1 MDVSELDSLKSENQK
16 LRNYISLVNAE
27 IELSQRLYEIK
38 QNFTNSPDSERII
51 VPILDRI
58 SKIKSE
64 KDVLENKLKTN
75 EIVML
80 MFELHNQK
88 SRIHLSY
95 CKILYH
101 NVCIL

>member
-38 QNFTNSPDSERII
+38 QNFANSPDFERIT

-58 SKIKSE
+58 SKIKLE
-64 KDVLENKLKTN
+64 KDVLENELQ
-75 EIVML
+75 L
-80 MFELHNQK
+80 MK
-88 SRIHLSY
+88 
-95 CKILYH
+95 
-101 NVCIL
+101 

>member
-1 MDVSELDSLKSENQK
+1 MDIFELDSLKSENKK

-38 QNFTNSPDSERII
+38 QNFVNSPDSERIT

-64 KDVLENKLKTN
+64 KDVLENELKLMK
-75 EIVML
+75 
-80 MFELHNQK
+80 
-88 SRIHLSY
+88 
-95 CKILYH
+95 
-101 NVCIL
+101 

>member
-38 QNFTNSPDSERII
+38 QNFANSSDSERIT
-51 VPILDRI
+51 VPILDRL

-64 KDVLENKLKTN
+64 KDVLENELKLV
-75 EIVML
+75 E
-80 MFELHNQK
+80 
-88 SRIHLSY
+88 
-95 CKILYH
+95 
-101 NVCIL
+101 

>member
-38 QNFTNSPDSERII
+38 QNFANSPDSGRIT

-64 KDVLENKLKTN
+64 KDVLENELQ
-75 EIVML
+75 L
-80 MFELHNQK
+80 MK
-88 SRIHLSY
+88 
-95 CKILYH
+95 
-101 NVCIL
+101 

>member
-1 MDVSELDSLKSENQK
+1 MFQMWKTVSYFKKYGWHNGRELESAAIMDVSELDSLKSENQK

-38 QNFTNSPDSERII
+38 QNFANSHDSERIT

-64 KDVLENKLKTN
+64 KDVLEN
-75 EIVML
+75 
-80 MFELHNQK
+80 ELNLVK
-88 SRIHLSY
+88 
-95 CKILYH
+95 
-101 NVCIL
+101 